1 MELEREPLGEQQSLR
16 LLAGVPVGRVVY
28 TIDALPAVLP
38 VRFRLDPQGCVVLR
52 ARARSELVRAVEG
65 ALIAFEAGEIDDSDG
80 SGWTVTV
87 LGWAGVEADT
97 DGSGNRPAPPAAH
110 PESTEHTEHTEH
122 TENPANAEHTEH
134 ADDDADD
141 ADDAEVTIRL
151 RPELV
156 LGQRLVIAAD
166 DQAL

>member
-28 TIDALPAVLP
+28 TVDALPAVLP
-38 VRFRLDPQGCVVLR
+38 VRFRLDRQGCVVLR

-65 ALIAFEAGEIDDSDG
+65 ALIAFEAGEIDDADG

-97 DGSGNRPAPPAAH
+97 DGSGHRPNPPRETA
-110 PESTEHTEHTEH
+110 
-122 TENPANAEHTEH
+122 
-134 ADDDADD
+134 DADD
-141 ADDAEVTIRL
+141 GAEVTVRL

-156 LGQRLVIAAD
+156 LGQRLVVAAD